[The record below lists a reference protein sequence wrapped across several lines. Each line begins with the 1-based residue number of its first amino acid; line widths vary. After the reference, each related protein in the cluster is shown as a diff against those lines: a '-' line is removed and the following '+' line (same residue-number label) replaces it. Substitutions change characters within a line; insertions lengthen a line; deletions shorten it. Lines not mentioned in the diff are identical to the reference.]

1 MQGDYIMVHNQ
12 DTLTTEKTTSP
23 NGESQDK
30 EMSEKQ
36 QAAQHILNAMVIVEL
51 MIDIFKNKDD
61 QEACIVVET
70 LDILPKLESN
80 LEKSYALMH

>member
-1 MQGDYIMVHNQ
+1 MIKQEE
-12 DTLTTEKTTSP
+12 TLTAKQTTSP

-30 EMSEKQ
+30 EMSEKQQQ

-51 MIDIFKNKDD
+51 MIDIFKETEDEKR
-61 QEACIVVET
+61 ACIVMEVI
-70 LDILPKLESN
+70 DILPKLESN